1 MGFKDMLVVAGVGPG
16 NLEYITAG
24 VLKEIKNAKNILAF
38 GRVGE
43 SIKSLREDFTKVT
56 KVDQI
61 VEFLNLEDDVL
72 LLASGDPM
80 FFGIVEY
87 LKKKGIKIDKVL
99 PGLSSFQYMM
109 SKIEMSWHHASFIS
123 FHGRELDFSQFYK
136 SRLIVALVDKINNP
150 DSISRELYKNGF
162 RGKMHIGYNLSYE
175 DEKIIEVSIGDNVE
189 SYSNLAVVVIEN
201 EMDL

>member
-1 MGFKDMLVVAGVGPG
+1 MGSEDMLIVAGVGPG

-24 VLKEIKNAKNILAF
+24 VLKEIQAAKNILAF

-43 SIKSLREDFTKVT
+43 SIKSLRNDFTKVT

-61 VEFLNLEDDVL
+61 IEFLNYQEDVL
-72 LLASGDPM
+72 ILASGDPM

-87 LKKKGIKIDKVL
+87 LKKKDIKIDKIL

-109 SKIEMSWHHASFIS
+109 SKLQMSWHHASFIS
-123 FHGRELDFSQFYK
+123 FHGRDLDFSQFYK

-150 DSISRELYKNGF
+150 DFISKELYKKGF
-162 RGKMHIGYNLSYE
+162 RGKMHIGFNLSYK
-175 DEKIIEVSIGDNVE
+175 DEKIIEVNIGDGVE
-189 SYSNLAVVVIEN
+189 SNLNLAVVVIEN
-201 EMDL
+201 EMD